1 MSQAEVKKKKLRPA
15 NELIPDAQA
24 RRFFMASDAEVATAR
39 VEEMVSLLWH
49 HTNASEQDVNVARAR
64 VIEHFNSLAP
74 CDGAEAMLAK
84 QMVGTHFAALECMRR
99 AAISNQTESGRESS
113 LKNAQKLMTLFTRQL
128 ETLNKHRGKGQQKVT
143 VEHVHVGEG
152 GQAIVG
158 NVEAGPK
165 RIGKDQQRG
174 IEQTGNDTV
183 PLKLPAQAKTKRRV
197 HK

>member
-1 MSQAEVKKKKLRPA
+1 MSQAEVKKKNLRPA

-24 RRFFMASDAEVATAR
+24 RRFFNVSDVQVAAERLKEMA
-39 VEEMVSLLWH
+39 SLLWH
-49 HTNASEQDVNVARAR
+49 HADASEQDVNVARAR

-84 QMVGTHFAALECMRR
+84 QMVGTHFAALECLRR
-99 AAISNQTESGRESS
+99 AAISNQTESGRETS

-128 ETLNKHRGKGQQKVT
+128 ETLNRHRGKGQQKVT

-158 NVEAGPK
+158 NVEAGAK
-165 RIGKDQQRG
+165 SMGKDQQRG
-174 IEQTGNDTV
+174 IEHTGNDTV
-183 PLKLPAQAKTKRRV
+183 PLELPETAKAKRRPR
-197 HK
+197 K